1 MFFASQRKKKLI
13 CVRERE
19 RDERER
25 ERETGG
31 ERQSRPVWQ
40 DISHIMKMDHGE
52 LARCITMGI
61 SVTRLTGNQTLVVPG
76 WIKYQPTKV
85 KIMKLSLKRLACLQ
99 I

>member
-19 RDERER
+19 MRERERER

-52 LARCITMGI
+52 LAKMYNHGD
-61 SVTRLTGNQTLVVPG
+61 
-76 WIKYQPTKV
+76 
-85 KIMKLSLKRLACLQ
+85 KRHKADRQSNSCSARMDQ
-99 I
+99 V